1 MILGIFVIIYMFL
14 NILFSVLNRKKIMKY
29 KENADLEYVDMR
41 NSLQN
46 FKKKNTFALLV
57 SAIITIMIFTLP
69 VSLIIILYLHF
80 PVRMFFGQVNLILT
94 YLGLMSIII
103 VFDIMRVKILNGY
116 IVEANNEGSN
126 IKMISIKE
134 NIICNL
140 LNPLNSGLYAVLV
153 IAMFILLK

>member
-140 LNPLNSGLYAVLV
+140 LNPLN
-153 IAMFILLK
+153 

>member
-14 NILFSVLNRKKIMKY
+14 NILFSVLNRNKIMKY

>member
-1 MILGIFVIIYMFL
+1 MILGIFVIIYMFI